1 MIEQLAHF
9 VTAHAHWAPLLL
21 ALVAFAEAL
30 IVIGTLVPGSA
41 TLVAVGAAAG
51 ALHLPLLPLL
61 LGAMAGAVAG
71 DTLSF
76 FLGRHY
82 GPRLL
87 RAPRL
92 EKRRRWIARGEKAL
106 SRWGDLAV
114 FGGRLLPPTRA
125 LMPALAGTSTLPVW
139 RFLLADVLS
148 ALVWA
153 GLHLGAAAFLIHA
166 LLHGGWFGHWW
177 TANAH

>member
-1 MIEQLAHF
+1 MIAALAHF

-21 ALVAFAEAL
+21 ALVAFSEAL
-30 IVIGTLVPGSA
+30 LVVGTLVPGSA

-51 ALHLPLLPLL
+51 ALHLSLPPLV

-87 RAPRL
+87 RSPRL

-166 LLHGGWFGHWW
+166 LVHGGWFGLGGPH
-177 TANAH
+177 AH

>member
-1 MIEQLAHF
+1 MIAALAHF
-9 VTAHAHWAPLLL
+9 ITAHAHWAPLLL
-21 ALVAFAEAL
+21 ALVAFSEAL
-30 IVIGTLVPGSA
+30 VLIGTVVPGSM

-61 LGAMAGAVAG
+61 LGAMAGAIAG

-76 FLGRHY
+76 FLGRRY

-87 RAPRL
+87 QSPRL
-92 EKRRRWIARGEKAL
+92 QKRRAWIVRGEAAL

-125 LMPALAGTSTLPVW
+125 LMPALAGSSQLPWW
-139 RFLLADVLS
+139 RFLLADVLA

-153 GLHLGAAAFLIHA
+153 SLHLGLAAFGVHA
-166 LLHGGWFGHWW
+166 LLHGGWFDHWW
-177 TANAH
+177 HAHAH